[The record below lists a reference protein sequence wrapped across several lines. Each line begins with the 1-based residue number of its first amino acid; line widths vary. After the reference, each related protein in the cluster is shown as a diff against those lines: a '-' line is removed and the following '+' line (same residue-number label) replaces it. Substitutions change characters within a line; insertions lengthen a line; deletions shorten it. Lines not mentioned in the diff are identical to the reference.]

1 MMFDKIESAGGK
13 EEVEREQ
20 GQNKW
25 RQQGL
30 LFFKKKKRIKSKNG
44 IWKIEI

>member
-25 RQQGL
+25 RQQG
-30 LFFKKKKRIKSKNG
+30 FFL
-44 IWKIEI
+44 